1 MPSQEEVDAL
11 KQRIAE
17 LEAEL
22 AEARSA
28 QHLHPPVS
36 EEADT
41 TWGEFNPG

>member
-11 KQRIAE
+11 TQRIAE

-22 AEARSA
+22 AEAKAA
-28 QHLHPPVS
+28 QHVHPPAS
-36 EEADT
+36 EDTDT